1 MSDHPKETTDIER
14 RRPDQP
20 VNVIRIPATEP
31 RKVPIEELP
40 EPRRQ
45 RREQQTD
52 EPYVIQQAL
61 PLVIKEFTWTGGPDV
76 VER

>member
-1 MSDHPKETTDIER
+1 MSDHPKKTTDIER

-40 EPRRQ
+40 ERQ
-45 RREQQTD
+45 RLRREQQTD
-52 EPYVIQQAL
+52 EPYVIRQGL
-61 PLVIKEFTWTGGPDV
+61 PLVVKEFTLTGGPDV